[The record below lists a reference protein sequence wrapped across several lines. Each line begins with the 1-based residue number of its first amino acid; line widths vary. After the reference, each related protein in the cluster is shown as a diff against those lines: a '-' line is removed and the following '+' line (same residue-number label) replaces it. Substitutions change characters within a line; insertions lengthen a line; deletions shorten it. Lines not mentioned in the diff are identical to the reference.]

1 MLNSILRMV
10 SRKVVMV
17 AMWADSPLGSGSSAP
32 STARAL
38 TAACRVAPIS
48 RHWSKPCRSA

>member
-10 SRKVVMV
+10 SRNVVMV
-17 AMWADSPLGSGSSAP
+17 AMWADSPLGSESSAP